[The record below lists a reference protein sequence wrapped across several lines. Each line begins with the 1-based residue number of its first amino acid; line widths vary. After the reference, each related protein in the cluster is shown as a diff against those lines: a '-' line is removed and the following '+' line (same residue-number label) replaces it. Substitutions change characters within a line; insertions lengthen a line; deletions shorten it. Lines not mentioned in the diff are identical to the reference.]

1 MRLTRCVNHMTAS
14 FKVVIPARYASS
26 RLPGKP
32 LLKIAGK
39 EMILHVCEKASQA
52 GAEEVVVATDDERI
66 LQCVRQAGFNAVMT
80 LATHTSGTER
90 LTEVANKLD
99 WADDTVIVNC
109 QGDEPLIPPALIKK
123 AATAL
128 MEQSIAQVA
137 SLCAPIRDADEV
149 MNPNAVKVVRD
160 AKDYALY
167 FSRAAIPWDRERFP
181 SNASSAHGEHFRHI
195 GIYSYTA
202 AFLRRYITW
211 PACAL
216 EKIESLEQL
225 RILYQGERILVPA
238 VDEVPQAGV
247 DTQEDLDRINA
258 LLS

>member
-1 MRLTRCVNHMTAS
+1 MPSA

-39 EMILHVCEKASQA
+39 EMILHVCEKAARA
-52 GAEEVVVATDDERI
+52 GAEEVVVATDNERI
-66 LQCVRQAGFNAVMT
+66 LDCVKLAGFNAVMT
-80 LATHTSGTER
+80 LESHTSGTER
-90 LTEVANKLD
+90 LTEVANKLE

-128 MEQSIAQVA
+128 MEQAVAQVA
-137 SLCAPIRDADEV
+137 SLCAPITNAEEV
-149 MNPNAVKVVRD
+149 FNPNAVKVVRD
-160 AKDYALY
+160 EQDYALY
-167 FSRAAIPWDRERFP
+167 FSRAPIPWNRDAFP
-181 SNASSAHGEHFRHI
+181 NNVLDNQLTHFRHI

-202 AFLRRYITW
+202 GFLRRYITW
-211 PACAL
+211 PACEL
-216 EKIESLEQL
+216 EQIESLEQL
-225 RILYQGERILVPA
+225 RILAQGEKILVTS
-238 VDEVPQAGV
+238 VDQIPEAGV
-247 DTQEDLDRINA
+247 DTQEDLDRVHA

>member
-1 MRLTRCVNHMTAS
+1 MDGM

-39 EMILHVCEKASQA
+39 EMILHVCEKAAQA

-66 LQCVRQAGFNAVMT
+66 LNCVKQAGFNAVMT
-80 LATHTSGTER
+80 LESHTSGTER
-90 LTEVANKLD
+90 LTEVANKLEWKD
-99 WADDTVIVNC
+99 ETVIVNC
-109 QGDEPLIPPALIKK
+109 QGDEPLIPAELIHK
-123 AATAL
+123 AATGL
-128 MEQSIAQVA
+128 MEQSVAQVA
-137 SLCAPIRDADEV
+137 SLCAPIKDADEV
-149 MNPNAVKVVRD
+149 LNPNAVKVVRD
-160 AKDYALY
+160 ANDYALY
-167 FSRAAIPWDRERFP
+167 FSRAPIPWDRDSFP
-181 SNASSAHGEHFRHI
+181 DNASGHQYAHFRHI

-202 AFLRRYITW
+202 GFLRRYITW

-216 EKIESLEQL
+216 EQIESLEQL

-238 VDEVPQAGV
+238 VEQIPEAGV

-258 LLS
+258 LLT